1 MNGKAKARANGTT
14 GFSDDAKRKLREE
27 RRAARGTGSIAD
39 WSSCDAGLL
48 RELLGLVAGCGF
60 ALMVGYTR
68 DRGAYTIRVVGDD
81 AAEPVYVRATEEIDT
96 ALQDLIFIYGG

>member
-14 GFSDDAKRKLREE
+14 GLSDDAKRKLREE
-27 RRAARGTGSIAD
+27 RRAARGTGSVAD
-39 WSSCDAGLL
+39 WSSCDPNLL
-48 RELLGLVAGCGF
+48 REFITLVGDAGF
-60 ALMVGYTR
+60 AAMCGYTR
-68 DRGAYTIRVVGDD
+68 DRGAYTIRVIGDD